1 MMFRLA
7 GLDEQLLNWQRRDY
21 KEGEMGRLQGQV
33 AIIVGASS
41 GMGKATAR
49 AFVAEG
55 AKVAVAARREE
66 EIKAL
71 ATELTGA
78 GGEAISVRADV
89 AKRPDI
95 DAVVQA
101 TLARFGRVDV
111 LVNCAG
117 VNTRDRQLALLDQP
131 GWDRIIGINLT
142 GAFHCMQA
150 VLPRMREQK
159 GGLIIHISS
168 ISALWGDFSGPAYQA
183 SKHGLVGLAN
193 ATMMEERLNGI
204 RVTVIYPG
212 LCDTPILKN
221 RAVPPTQ
228 EQRAL
233 MMQPE
238 DIAQACVFAA
248 SLPPRTYV
256 SDLVLMP
263 GALQCNGH
271 PVG

>member
-1 MMFRLA
+1 
-7 GLDEQLLNWQRRDY
+7 
-21 KEGEMGRLQGQV
+21 MGKLEGQV

-41 GMGKATAR
+41 GMGRASAL

-55 AKVAVAARREE
+55 ANVVAAARRQR
-66 EIKAL
+66 EIDALVAEIQRSGGKAV
-71 ATELTGA
+71 AR
-78 GGEAISVRADV
+78 VADV
-89 AKRPDI
+89 GKRQDV
-95 DAVVQA
+95 DALVQTA
-101 TLARFGRVDV
+101 VAQFGRVDV

-117 VNTRDRQLALLDQP
+117 VNTRDRQLVHLDQA

-142 GAFHCMQA
+142 GAFNCTQA

-159 GGLIIHISS
+159 GGLIIHVGS
-168 ISALWGDFSGPAYQA
+168 ISGLWGDLSGAAYQA

-193 ATMMEERLNGI
+193 GTMMEERLNGI

-212 LCDTPILKN
+212 LCDTPILNN
-221 RAVPPTQ
+221 RPVPPTR
-228 EQRAL
+228 EQRDL

-256 SDLVLMP
+256 SDLVMMP

-271 PVG
+271 SS

>member
-1 MMFRLA
+1 
-7 GLDEQLLNWQRRDY
+7 
-21 KEGEMGRLQGQV
+21 MGRLKGQT
-33 AIIVGASS
+33 AIVVGASS
-41 GMGKATAR
+41 GMGRATAL

-55 AKVAVAARREE
+55 AKVALAARRQGEIDALAA
-66 EIKAL
+66 EIKR
-71 ATELTGA
+71 A
-78 GGEAISVRADV
+78 GGEAVAIAVDV
-89 AKRPDI
+89 AKRPGV

-101 TLARFGRVDV
+101 AVERFGRVDV

-117 VNTRDRQLALLDQP
+117 VNTRDREIARLDQA

-142 GAFHCMQA
+142 GAFNCTQA

-159 GGLIIHISS
+159 NGLIIHVSS
-168 ISALWGDFSGPAYQA
+168 ISGLWGDLSGAAYQA

-193 ATMMEERLNGI
+193 ATMMEERRNGI

-212 LCDTPILKN
+212 LCDTPILNN

-228 EQRAL
+228 EQRDL
-233 MMQPE
+233 MMKPE

-263 GALQCNGH
+263 GALQCNGC
-271 PVG
+271 PTP

>member
-1 MMFRLA
+1 
-7 GLDEQLLNWQRRDY
+7 
-21 KEGEMGRLQGQV
+21 MGRLKGQT
-33 AIIVGASS
+33 AIVVGASS
-41 GMGKATAR
+41 GMGRATAL

-55 AKVAVAARREE
+55 AKVALAARRQGELDALVA
-66 EIKAL
+66 EIKR
-71 ATELTGA
+71 A
-78 GGEAISVRADV
+78 GGEAVAIAVDV
-89 AKRPDI
+89 AKRPGV
-95 DAVVQA
+95 DAVVQGA
-101 TLARFGRVDV
+101 VERFGRVDV

-117 VNTRDRQLALLDQP
+117 VNTRDREIARLDQA

-142 GAFHCMQA
+142 GAFNCTQA

-159 GGLIIHISS
+159 NGLIIHVSS
-168 ISALWGDFSGPAYQA
+168 ISGLWGDLSGAAYQA

-193 ATMMEERLNGI
+193 ATMMEERRNGI

-212 LCDTPILKN
+212 LCDTPILNN

-228 EQRAL
+228 EQRDL
-233 MMQPE
+233 MMKPE

-263 GALQCNGH
+263 GALQCNGC
-271 PVG
+271 PTP

>member
-1 MMFRLA
+1 
-7 GLDEQLLNWQRRDY
+7 
-21 KEGEMGRLQGQV
+21 MGRLKGQT
-33 AIIVGASS
+33 AIVVGASS
-41 GMGKATAR
+41 GMGRATAL

-55 AKVAVAARREE
+55 AKVALAARRQGEIDALAA
-66 EIKAL
+66 EIKR
-71 ATELTGA
+71 A
-78 GGEAISVRADV
+78 GGEAVAIAVDV
-89 AKRPDI
+89 AKRPGV
-95 DAVVQA
+95 DAVVQGA
-101 TLARFGRVDV
+101 VERFGRVDV

-117 VNTRDRQLALLDQP
+117 VNTRDREIARLDQA

-142 GAFHCMQA
+142 GAFNCTQA

-159 GGLIIHISS
+159 NGLIIHVSS
-168 ISALWGDFSGPAYQA
+168 ISGLWGDLSGAAYQA

-193 ATMMEERLNGI
+193 ATMMEERRNGI

-212 LCDTPILKN
+212 LCDTPILNN

-228 EQRAL
+228 EQRDL
-233 MMQPE
+233 MMKPE

-263 GALQCNGH
+263 GALQCNGC
-271 PVG
+271 PTP

>member
-1 MMFRLA
+1 
-7 GLDEQLLNWQRRDY
+7 
-21 KEGEMGRLQGQV
+21 MGRLKGQT
-33 AIIVGASS
+33 AIVVGASS
-41 GMGKATAR
+41 GMGRATAL

-55 AKVAVAARREE
+55 AKVALAARRQG
-66 EIKAL
+66 EIDAL
-71 ATELTGA
+71 AAEIQRA
-78 GGEAISVRADV
+78 GGEAVAIAADV
-89 AKRPDI
+89 AKRPGV
-95 DAVVQA
+95 DAAVQGA
-101 TLARFGRVDV
+101 LERFGRVDV

-117 VNTRDRQLALLDQP
+117 VNTREREIARLDQA

-142 GAFHCMQA
+142 GAFNCTQA

-159 GGLIIHISS
+159 NGLIIHVSS
-168 ISALWGDFSGPAYQA
+168 ISGLWGDFSGAAYQA

-193 ATMMEERLNGI
+193 ATMMEERRNGI

-212 LCDTPILKN
+212 LCDTPILNN

-228 EQRAL
+228 EQRDL
-233 MMQPE
+233 MMKPE

-263 GALQCNGH
+263 GALQCNGC
-271 PVG
+271 PTP

>member
-1 MMFRLA
+1 
-7 GLDEQLLNWQRRDY
+7 
-21 KEGEMGRLQGQV
+21 MGRLEGQV

-41 GMGKATAR
+41 GMGRATAL

-55 AKVAVAARREE
+55 ARVALAARRKAELDRLLK
-66 EIKAL
+66 EIEA
-71 ATELTGA
+71 G
-78 GGEAISVRADV
+78 GGEAVAQTGDIARRADV
-89 AKRPDI
+89 
-95 DAVVQA
+95 DAVVQ
-101 TLARFGRVDV
+101 TTIQRFGRIDV

-117 VNTRDRQLALLDQP
+117 VNTQNRQLARLDQA

-159 GGLIIHISS
+159 GGLIIHVGS
-168 ISALWGDFSGPAYQA
+168 ISGLWGDFSGPAYQA
-183 SKHGLVGLAN
+183 SKHGIVGLAN
-193 ATMMEERLNGI
+193 ATRMEERLNGI

-212 LCDTPILKN
+212 LCDTPILNN
-221 RAVPPTQ
+221 RPVPPTR
-228 EQRAL
+228 EQRDL
-233 MMQPE
+233 MMKPE

-256 SDLVLMP
+256 SDLVMMP
-263 GALQCNGH
+263 GALQCNGA

>member
-1 MMFRLA
+1 
-7 GLDEQLLNWQRRDY
+7 
-21 KEGEMGRLQGQV
+21 MGKLEGQV
-33 AIIVGASS
+33 GIVVGASS
-41 GMGKATAR
+41 GMGR
-49 AFVAEG
+49 ASALAFAAEG
-55 AKVAVAARREE
+55 ARVVVAARRQA
-66 EIKAL
+66 EIDAL
-71 ATELTGA
+71 VAEVKGA
-78 GGEAISVRADV
+78 GGEAIARVADV
-89 AKRPDI
+89 AKRADV
-95 DAVVQA
+95 DAVVQTA
-101 TLARFGRVDV
+101 ITRFGRVDV

-117 VNTRDRQLALLDQP
+117 VNTRDRQLARLDQA

-142 GAFHCMQA
+142 GAFNCTQA

-159 GGLIIHISS
+159 GGLIIHVGS
-168 ISALWGDFSGPAYQA
+168 ISGLWGDFSGAAYQA

-193 ATMMEERLNGI
+193 GTMMEERLNGI

-212 LCDTPILKN
+212 LCDTPILNN
-221 RAVPPTQ
+221 RPVPPTR
-228 EQRAL
+228 EQRDL

-271 PVG
+271 SN

>member
-1 MMFRLA
+1 VAQEILAQGGSAIVLPGDVTDLDAMQRLVREIEA
-7 GLDEQLLNWQRRDY
+7 VWEGLDML
-21 KEGEMGRLQGQV
+21 V
-33 AIIVGASS
+33 ANAGNYVESRPEEFDS
-41 GMGKATAR
+41 
-49 AFVAEG
+49 AEY
-55 AKVAVAARREE
+55 
-66 EIKAL
+66 
-71 ATELTGA
+71 
-78 GGEAISVRADV
+78 
-89 AKRPDI
+89 
-95 DAVVQA
+95 
-101 TLARFGRVDV
+101 
-111 LVNCAG
+111 
-117 VNTRDRQLALLDQP
+117 LALMSVNYGGML
-131 GWDRIIGINLT
+131 
-142 GAFHCMQA
+142 HCMQA

-168 ISALWGDFSGPAYQA
+168 ISGLWGDFSGAAYQA
-183 SKHGLVGLAN
+183 SKHGLTGLAN
-193 ATMMEERLNGI
+193 AMMMEERLNGI
-204 RVTVIYPG
+204 RVTIIYPG

>member
-1 MMFRLA
+1 
-7 GLDEQLLNWQRRDY
+7 
-21 KEGEMGRLQGQV
+21 MGRLEGQI

-41 GMGKATAR
+41 GMGRAAAL

-55 AKVAVAARREE
+55 AKVAVSARRGAELRALVA
-66 EIKAL
+66 EITKS
-71 ATELTGA
+71 
-78 GGEAISVRADV
+78 GGEAIALAADV
-89 AKRPDI
+89 SKRPDV

-101 TLARFGRVDV
+101 TVERFGRVDV

-117 VNTRDRQLALLDQP
+117 VNTRNRQLALVDQA

-142 GAFHCMQA
+142 GAFHCIQA

-159 GGLIIHISS
+159 GGLIIHVSS
-168 ISALWGDFSGPAYQA
+168 ISALWGDASGAAYQA
-183 SKHGLVGLAN
+183 SKHGIVGLAN

-212 LCDTPILKN
+212 LCDTPILNN
-221 RAVPPTQ
+221 RAVPPTP
-228 EQRAL
+228 EQRNL
-233 MMQPE
+233 MMKPE

-248 SLPPRTYV
+248 SLPRRTYV

-271 PVG
+271 SVG